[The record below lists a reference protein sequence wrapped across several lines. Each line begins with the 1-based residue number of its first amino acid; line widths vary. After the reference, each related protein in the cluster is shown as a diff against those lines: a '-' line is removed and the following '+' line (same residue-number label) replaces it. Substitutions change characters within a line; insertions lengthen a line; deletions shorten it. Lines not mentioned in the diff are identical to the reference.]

1 MNDMNEKYRSVL
13 YLTNKEAK
21 DFFLKGSSY
30 CTVDLPEYFN
40 FDSLLGEVSKILS
53 GKDLSSF
60 CVDKKRAKDYNNV
73 NYRLLNNKDGK
84 YAWRPQQL
92 INPAIY
98 VALVNKITSL
108 ENWETIKSA
117 FEKFQYDKKISCASI
132 PVQSLSAEKDKAAM
146 VPQWYLKVE
155 QRSIAL
161 ALEYKYVFHSDISD
175 CYGSIYTHSI
185 SWALHTKK
193 MARQK
198 KNRNKESLLGD
209 AIDIFIRDMN
219 LGQSNGIPQGSLLMD
234 FIAEMVLGYI
244 DYKLSKRI
252 KAAEIEDYF
261 IIRYRDDYR
270 VFTNTPTHG
279 EQILKMLTE
288 VLIDFGMKLKPEKT
302 TFSDEVIRSSI
313 KDDKLYWLER
323 KKITKNLRKNAL
335 IIHNLAKQYPNSG
348 SLEIALSDFLN
359 QLLKRNLDNEPK
371 TQIISIIV
379 DIAFHNP
386 RTFPIS
392 CMILGRLIVALD
404 TDEEKE
410 HICKKIIA
418 KFQQLPN
425 MGYLELWFQRFF
437 MEFLKDAQFS
447 EPLTKL
453 VNSQKVSIWSTEWIK
468 NGSKLRRL
476 LNNPKIIDKHI
487 KEKVGPKITRE
498 KIEEMGLFNIHYY

>member
-1 MNDMNEKYRSVL
+1 MNDMNEKHRSVL
-13 YLTNKEAK
+13 YLTDKEAK

-30 CTVDLPEYFN
+30 CTLALPEYFN
-40 FDSLLGEVSKILS
+40 FDPLLVEVSKILS

-60 CVDKKRAKDYNNV
+60 YAPNKKVKDCNNV

-98 VALVNKITSL
+98 VALVNKVTSPK
-108 ENWETIKSA
+108 NWETVQSA

-132 PVQSLSAEKDKAAM
+132 PVQSLSIEKDKAEM
-146 VPQWYLKVE
+146 VSQWYLKVE

-185 SWALHTKK
+185 SWALHTKEV
-193 MARQK
+193 AQQK
-198 KNRNKESLLGD
+198 KNRNKKSLLGV

-252 KAAEIEDYF
+252 KEADIEDYF

-270 VFTNTPTHG
+270 VFTNTPMHG
-279 EQILKMLTE
+279 EQILRILTE
-288 VLIDFGMKLKPEKT
+288 VLIAFGMKLKPEKT
-302 TFSDEVIRSSI
+302 IFSDDVIRSSI

-323 KKITKNLRKNAL
+323 KKITKNLRKNTL

-348 SLEIALSDFLN
+348 SLEIALSDFFN

-386 RTFPIS
+386 RTFPMS
-392 CMILGRLIVALD
+392 CAILGYLISALD

-410 HICKKIIA
+410 CICKKIIA
-418 KFQQLPN
+418 KFQLLPN
-425 MGYLELWFQRFF
+425 MGYLELWFQRVSID
-437 MEFLKDAQFS
+437 FLKDAQFS
-447 EPLTKL
+447 EPLTEL

-468 NGSKLRRL
+468 NGSKLKRL
-476 LNNPKIIDKHI
+476 LNNPKIIDEHI
-487 KEKVGPKITRE
+487 KEKVGPKIPRE
-498 KIEEMGLFNIHYY
+498 KMGLFNIHYY